1 MPWPAWSAHA
11 LAAALA
17 ACALAADGVPAGW
30 AIAQGAVASVADAG
44 RVLLPACL
52 VATGKGAH
60 LLVPGCDGMSRSE
73 NCLGWQ
79 HPFSLY

>member
-1 MPWPAWSAHA
+1 MPWPAWSAQA

-30 AIAQGAVASVADAG
+30 AIAQSAVASVADAG

-52 VATGKGAH
+52 VATGKGARPRRH
-60 LLVPGCDGMSRSE
+60 NPPTRTARMAT
-73 NCLGWQ
+73 
-79 HPFSLY
+79 SLS